1 MSELKEKFL
10 ESGFFLAAVASTAAT
25 LLIFGFMLILGFPLL
40 RSGLFMDLLTGAWAP
55 ATGVYGIF
63 PMLAGTLAI
72 SLLSLILAFP
82 VSLGCAGF
90 AAAIGPAWLSR
101 PFRRMVQLMTGIP
114 TVIYGFVG
122 IFLLVPIVRGLHGGG
137 SGLCILSAALM
148 LAVLISPTM
157 ILFFSDSLDRVPKSF
172 LEAADAL
179 GATPSQKLRLVML
192 PYAKEGILSGLI
204 LAFGRAIGDTMVAL
218 MIAGN
223 AVQVPESMFDA
234 ARALTAHIA
243 LVIAADTESLE
254 FKSIFVCGLVLYLFV
269 GLLISGLRLLSILN
283 RRR

>member
-1 MSELKEKFL
+1 MSGFKERLL

-40 RSGLFMDLLTGAWAP
+40 RSGLFVDLLVGAWAP
-55 ATGVYGIF
+55 AEGVYGIF
-63 PMLAGTLAI
+63 PMVAGTLAI
-72 SLLSLILAFP
+72 SLLSLIIAFP

-90 AAAIGPAWLSR
+90 AAAVGPAWLSR
-101 PFRRMVQLMTGIP
+101 PFRRMVQIMTGIP

-157 ILFFSDSLDRVPKSF
+157 VLFFSDSLDRVPRSF
-172 LEAADAL
+172 LDAADAL

-204 LAFGRAIGDTMVAL
+204 LAFGRAVGDTMVAL

-223 AVQVPESMFDA
+223 AVQVPESVFDA

-269 GLLISGLRLLSILN
+269 GLMISVLRLLSALS

>member
-1 MSELKEKFL
+1 MSGLREKLF
-10 ESGFFLAAVASTAAT
+10 ERGFFLASVASGAAT
-25 LLIFGFMLILGFPLL
+25 LLIFGFMLVLGLPLL
-40 RSGLFMDLLTGAWAP
+40 RGGQFVDLLTGAWAP
-55 ATGVYGIF
+55 AAGAYGIF
-63 PMLAGTLAI
+63 PMVAGTLAI
-72 SLLSLILAFP
+72 SLLSLVFAFP

-90 AAAIGPAWLSR
+90 AAAIGPAWLTR
-101 PFRRMVQLMTGIP
+101 PFRRLVQLMTGIP

-172 LEAADAL
+172 RDAADAL

-192 PYAKEGILSGLI
+192 PCAKEGILSGLM
-204 LAFGRAIGDTMVAL
+204 LAFGRAVGDTMVAL
-218 MIAGN
+218 MISGN
-223 AVQVPESMFDA
+223 AVQVPESVFDA
-234 ARALTAHIA
+234 ARVLTAHIA

-254 FKSIFVCGLVLYLFV
+254 FKSIFVCGLTLYLFV
-269 GLLISGLRLLSILN
+269 GMMISGLRLLNVLN
-283 RRR
+283 RRS

>member
-1 MSELKEKFL
+1 MSAFKEKFL

-25 LLIFGFMLILGFPLL
+25 LLIFGFMLVLGFPLL
-40 RSGLFMDLLTGAWAP
+40 RNGLFMDLLTGAWAP
-55 ATGVYGIF
+55 AVGAYGIF

-72 SLLSLILAFP
+72 SLLSLIFAFP

-90 AAAIGPAWLSR
+90 AAAIGPSWLSR
-101 PFRRMVQLMTGIP
+101 PFRRMVQLMTGVP
-114 TVIYGFVG
+114 TVVYGFVG

-172 LEAADAL
+172 LDAADAL

-192 PYAKEGILSGLI
+192 PYATEGILSGLI
-204 LAFGRAIGDTMVAL
+204 LAFGRAVGDTMVAL

-223 AVQVPESMFDA
+223 AVQVPESVFDA

-243 LVIAADTESLE
+243 LVIAADYESLE
-254 FKSIFVCGLVLYLFV
+254 FKSIFVCGIVLYLFV
-269 GLLISGLRLLSILN
+269 GLMISALRLLSVLN

>member
-1 MSELKEKFL
+1 MSELKQKFL

-269 GLLISGLRLLSILN
+269 GLMISGLRLLSVLS
-283 RRR
+283 RWR

>member
-1 MSELKEKFL
+1 MSGLQERLFER
-10 ESGFFLAAVASTAAT
+10 GFFLAAAASGAAT
-25 LLIFGFMLILGFPLL
+25 WLIFGFMLVLGLPLL
-40 RSGLFMDLLTGAWAP
+40 RSGLFVDLLTGAWAP
-55 ATGVYGIF
+55 AVGAYGIF
-63 PMLAGTLAI
+63 PMVAGTLAI

-90 AAAIGPAWLSR
+90 AAAIGPAWLAR

-148 LAVLISPTM
+148 LAALISPTM

-172 LEAADAL
+172 RDAADAL

-192 PYAKEGILSGLI
+192 PHAKEGILSGLI
-204 LAFGRAIGDTMVAL
+204 LAFGRAVGDTMIAL

-223 AVQVPESMFDA
+223 AVQVPESVFDA

-269 GLLISGLRLLSILN
+269 GLMIAGLRLLSFLN

>member
-1 MSELKEKFL
+1 MSGLRERFFER
-10 ESGFFLAAVASTAAT
+10 GIFLAAAASGAAT
-25 LLIFGFMLILGFPLL
+25 LLIFGFMLVLGLPLL
-40 RSGLFMDLLTGAWAP
+40 RSGLFVDLLAGAWAP
-55 ATGVYGIF
+55 AAGSYGIF
-63 PMLAGTLAI
+63 PMVAGTLAI
-72 SLLSLILAFP
+72 SLLSLIFAFP

-90 AAAIGPAWLSR
+90 AAAIGPAWLTR

-122 IFLLVPIVRGLHGGG
+122 IFLLVPTVRGLHGGG

-157 ILFFSDSLDRVPKSF
+157 ILFFGDSLDRVPKSF
-172 LEAADAL
+172 LDAADAL

-192 PYAKEGILSGLI
+192 PHAKEGILSGLI
-204 LAFGRAIGDTMVAL
+204 LAFGRAVGDTMIAL

-223 AVQVPESMFDA
+223 AVQVPDSVFDA
-234 ARALTAHIA
+234 ARTLTAHIA

-269 GLLISGLRLLSILN
+269 GLMISGLRLLNVLN

>member
-179 GATPSQKLRLVML
+179 GATPSQKLRFVML

>member
-1 MSELKEKFL
+1 MSGLQEKLF
-10 ESGFFLAAVASTAAT
+10 EGGFFLAAVASGAAT
-25 LLIFGFMLILGFPLL
+25 LLIFGFMLVLGLPLL
-40 RSGLFMDLLTGAWAP
+40 RSGLFVDLLTGAWNP
-55 ATGVYGIF
+55 AVRAYGIF
-63 PMLAGTLAI
+63 PMVAGTLAI

-90 AAAIGPAWLSR
+90 AAAIGPAWLTR

-122 IFLLVPIVRGLHGGG
+122 IFLLVPIVRGLYGGG

-148 LAVLISPTM
+148 LAVLIAPTM

-172 LEAADAL
+172 RDAADAL

-192 PYAKEGILSGLI
+192 PYAKEGILSGLM
-204 LAFGRAIGDTMVAL
+204 LAFGRAVGDTMVAL

-223 AVQVPESMFDA
+223 AVQVPESVFDA

-254 FKSIFVCGLVLYLFV
+254 FKSIFVCGLTLYLFV
-269 GLLISGLRLLSILN
+269 GMMISGLRLLNVLT
-283 RRR
+283 RRS

>member
-1 MSELKEKFL
+1 MSGLRERIL

-25 LLIFGFMLILGFPLL
+25 LLIFGFMLVLGFPLL
-40 RSGLFMDLLTGAWAP
+40 RSGLFVDLLTGAWAP
-55 ATGVYGIF
+55 AAGAYGIF
-63 PMLAGTLAI
+63 PMVAGTLAI

-137 SGLCILSAALM
+137 SGLCVFSAALM

-157 ILFFSDSLDRVPKSF
+157 VLFFSDSLDRVPKPF
-172 LEAADAL
+172 LDAADAL

-204 LAFGRAIGDTMVAL
+204 LAFGRAVGDTMVAL

-223 AVQVPESMFDA
+223 AVQVPESVFDA

-269 GLLISGLRLLSILN
+269 GLMISGLRLLSALGH
-283 RRR
+283 RR

>member
-1 MSELKEKFL
+1 MSGLRERIL

-25 LLIFGFMLILGFPLL
+25 LLIFGFMLVLGFPLL
-40 RSGLFMDLLTGAWAP
+40 RSGLFVDLLTGAWAP
-55 ATGVYGIF
+55 AAGAYGIF
-63 PMLAGTLAI
+63 PMVAGTLAI

-90 AAAIGPAWLSR
+90 AAAIGPVWLSR

-137 SGLCILSAALM
+137 SGLCVFSAALV

-157 ILFFSDSLDRVPKSF
+157 VLFFSDSLDRVPKSY
-172 LEAADAL
+172 LDAADAL

-204 LAFGRAIGDTMVAL
+204 LAFGRAVGDTMVAL

-223 AVQVPESMFDA
+223 AVQVPESVFDA

-269 GLLISGLRLLSILN
+269 GLMISGLRLLSALGH
-283 RRR
+283 RR